1 MSVVYFKRSKMEL
14 QLDRLKL
21 AELPECAEGIRL
33 LPWSKRL
40 LNRHAEVKWQSF
52 REEIDAHV
60 FPCLADL
67 EGCRALMLEITN
79 RKDFAAQ
86 ATWLACRDSEFTSTP
101 QPCGTIQGLLA
112 AGQTGAIQNLGVHPE
127 CRGLGIG
134 KALLVQSLIGF
145 QAAGCKSVQ
154 LEVTVQNTSAIKL
167 YEQLGFEHKET
178 LFKISDLQYA

>member
-14 QLDRLKL
+14 QLDRLEI
-21 AELPECAEGIRL
+21 AGLPECAEGVRM

-40 LNRHAEVKWQSF
+40 LNRHSEVKWQSF

-60 FPCLADL
+60 FPCLGDL
-67 EGCRALMLEITN
+67 EGCRQLMREISN
-79 RKDFAAQ
+79 RKDFAPQ
-86 ATWLACRDSEFTSTP
+86 ATWLACRVSDFSSSP

-112 AGQTGAIQNLGVHPE
+112 TADTGAIQNLGVHPE

-145 QAAGCKSVQ
+145 RAAGCKTVQ
-154 LEVTVQNTSAIKL
+154 LEVTVQNSSAIKL